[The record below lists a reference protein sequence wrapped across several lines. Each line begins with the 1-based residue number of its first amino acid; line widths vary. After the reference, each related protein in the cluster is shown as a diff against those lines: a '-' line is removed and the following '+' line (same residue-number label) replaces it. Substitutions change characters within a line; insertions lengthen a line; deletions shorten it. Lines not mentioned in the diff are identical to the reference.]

1 MTFGIFSFFS
11 KPKIKITVNKLY
23 YFFPKTE
30 YKHSIVIEIPNHQ
43 SSYQALVGVY
53 NGGKKG
59 FILKDIILKIENL
72 TLHCTNHQVLELKPD
87 EYKQF
92 LWIFPSPPSLSK
104 PKGKYTLTLIDDKG
118 NLFSVSGRFPKFDI
132 SY

>member
-1 MTFGIFSFFS
+1 MPFPFFS
-11 KPKIKITVNKLY
+11 KPKIKITVDKIY
-23 YFFPKTE
+23 YFFPRMD

-53 NGGKKG
+53 NEGKKN
-59 FILKDIILKIENL
+59 FILKDVILKVENL
-72 TLHCTNHQVLELKPD
+72 TLSCANHKVLEIKPN

-92 LWIFPSPPSLSK
+92 LWIFPSPPFLSK
-104 PKGKYTLTLIDDKG
+104 QKGKYTLTLIDNK
-118 NLFSVSGRFPKFDI
+118 NRSFSVSGRFPKFDI

>member
-1 MTFGIFSFFS
+1 MAFTIFSFFS
-11 KPKIKITVNKLY
+11 KPKINITVNKLY
-23 YFFPKTE
+23 YFSPKTN
-30 YKHSIVIEIPNHQ
+30 YKHSVVIEIPNYQ

-53 NGGKKG
+53 NGGKKK

-72 TLHCTNHQVLELKPD
+72 ILHCVNHQVLELKPD

-92 LWIFPSPPSLSK
+92 LWIFPSPPSLSRS
-104 PKGKYTLTLIDDKG
+104 KGKYTLTLIDDKG